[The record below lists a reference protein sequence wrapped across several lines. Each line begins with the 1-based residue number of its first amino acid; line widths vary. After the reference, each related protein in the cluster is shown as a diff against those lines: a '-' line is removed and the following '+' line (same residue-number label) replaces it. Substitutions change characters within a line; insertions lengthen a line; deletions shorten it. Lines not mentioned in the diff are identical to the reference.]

1 MTDVISPST
10 NVTMD
15 QAKTVTANFALITP
29 DAVIDVIETLTNLGC
44 ITPPGVSNAFTVKV
58 SQAQAAIAA
67 GDIQTAINILSA
79 LLQQLQAQAGKHIK
93 TTCTDSRG
101 LPLDPVRMLIEYV
114 TGLLAN
120 LGANLKPNFVIGSVL
135 GAGGAEIAG
144 ATVTITDGKT
154 IVASATTDI
163 TGFYVFPKTSALE
176 IGRNYKVQVT
186 PPKGY
191 KGSTTGSQTL
201 QWGGF
206 AVTLQT
212 FAAK

>member
-1 MTDVISPST
+1 MP
-10 NVTMD
+10 
-15 QAKTVTANFALITP
+15 
-29 DAVIDVIETLTNLGC
+29 C
-44 ITPPGVSNAFTVKV
+44 SNSFK
-58 SQAQAAIAA
+58 
-67 GDIQTAINILSA
+67 
-79 LLQQLQAQAGKHIK
+79 AQAGKHIK

-101 LPLDPVRMLIEYV
+101 LPLDPVQMLIEYM

-176 IGRNYKVQVT
+176 IGRNYQRYKS
-186 PPKGY
+186 PRPKATRVRRLARRRSNGE
-191 KGSTTGSQTL
+191 GL
-201 QWGGF
+201 QSRCKPSRRSDCSR
-206 AVTLQT
+206 APL
-212 FAAK
+212 